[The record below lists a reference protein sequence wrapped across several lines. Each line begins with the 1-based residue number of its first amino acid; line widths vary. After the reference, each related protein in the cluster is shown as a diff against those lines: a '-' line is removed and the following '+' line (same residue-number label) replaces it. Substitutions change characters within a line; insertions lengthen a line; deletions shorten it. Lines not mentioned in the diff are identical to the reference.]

1 MPEQSQTASRSSV
14 GTLAPPWPTPGGT
27 GTVDRADPETADC
40 APEHGPETPVRP
52 QCPYLA
58 GRPPHGSHHQ
68 WPSGLNVCYGRPR
81 EQKPYGQVS
90 KETQAARCFSGT
102 QPFDCCPDYERAQAG
117 GIALPMFDGRP
128 VPRPSQGESGSPGN
142 PVQRKRVKR
151 RHHRSPLRTW
161 MKENGRTTLICAGW
175 VALAL
180 AVFALLLRSMS

>member
-14 GTLAPPWPTPGGT
+14 GTLAPARLTPEGT
-27 GTVDRADPETADC
+27 GTADRADPENADR
-40 APEHGPETPVRP
+40 APEHGPETPFRL

-68 WPSGLNVCYGRPR
+68 WPSGVNVCYARPR
-81 EQKPYGQVS
+81 EQKPYGHMS

-102 QPFDCCPDYERAQAG
+102 EPFDRCPDYERAQAS

-128 VPRPSQGESGSPGN
+128 IQRPSQGESRSPGN
-142 PVQRKRVKR
+142 PVQRKRAKR
-151 RHHRSPLRTW
+151 RHRRSPLRAW
-161 MKENGRTTLICAGW
+161 VKENGRTTLICAAW

-180 AVFALLLRSMS
+180 AGFALLLRLM